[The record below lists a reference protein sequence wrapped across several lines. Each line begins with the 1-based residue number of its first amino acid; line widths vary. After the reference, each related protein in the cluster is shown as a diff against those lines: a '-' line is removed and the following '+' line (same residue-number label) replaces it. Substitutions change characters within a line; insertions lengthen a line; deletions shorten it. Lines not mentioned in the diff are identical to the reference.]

1 MDEFSGRTVLEADG
15 HVTLPL
21 LPLPGMVLVPTQ
33 TLPLQLFQPQVNGKA
48 INNYFIDV
56 KQLIVSN
63 ESWCG
68 YVKHCEYFLA
78 DVLSINPSS
87 EQKEN
92 NNNNNKNILLRWRV
106 NTWNVS

>member
-48 INNYFIDV
+48 INIT
-56 KQLIVSN
+56 
-63 ESWCG
+63 
-68 YVKHCEYFLA
+68 
-78 DVLSINPSS
+78 
-87 EQKEN
+87 
-92 NNNNNKNILLRWRV
+92 IL
-106 NTWNVS
+106 